1 MPADSSQIR
10 FLFRPTERFISC
22 RGGSLRPPARLQ
34 QSRFR
39 AMKEKSKIK
48 LPARFTARWHAP
60 RIRCARRH
68 ADSRKGCPYDSIK
81 PASGSG
87 KEKYYPAACSNSV
100 HGGMRTATRAVPT
113 VFALLIP
120 GETSKIFAHT
130 ICSNSVHAGA
140 CHKFLLRYRQ
150 KCVILFILITM
161 SIFQSEA
168 EILAVLKQVKR
179 LVVKVGT
186 STLTYDTGRTN
197 IRRMHKLVSVLSD
210 IVNSGIEVALVTSGA
225 IGVGVGK
232 LGLSARPEDTP
243 GRQAAATVGQCE
255 LMFMYDKLFAEYGHT
270 VGQMLITKSDVD
282 NPERRQNL
290 INAFEK
296 IFEFGAIPI
305 INENDSVAVEEI
317 VYGDNDSLSAI
328 VAALIGADAL
338 VILTDI
344 DGLYDA
350 NPTENEDARL
360 IPEVREITPALLE
373 IAGGHGSRFS
383 TGGMVTKLH
392 AAQIAMDAGIDVI
405 VMNGTAPEAIY
416 KALDGKQVGTFF
428 VCIKEK

>member
-1 MPADSSQIR
+1 MDEQTKVLYREI
-10 FLFRPTERFISC
+10 LERFNKIIWTH
-22 RGGSLRPPARLQ
+22 
-34 QSRFR
+34 RFIYVKLTYTYLKR
-39 AMKEKSKIK
+39 KSKIK
-48 LPARFTARWHAP
+48 LPT
-60 RIRCARRH
+60 RIRCGRR
-68 ADSRKGCPYDSIK
+68 
-81 PASGSG
+81 
-87 KEKYYPAACSNSV
+87 
-100 HGGMRTATRAVPT
+100 
-113 VFALLIP
+113 
-120 GETSKIFAHT
+120 
-130 ICSNSVHAGA
+130 
-140 CHKFLLRYRQ
+140 HKFLLRYRQ

-360 IPEVREITPALLE
+360 IPEVRGITPALLE

-428 VCIKEK
+428 VGKKEK